1 MSLKRSRSSSP
12 SEQQLDIQEQKDP
25 FEGPKTTFSDTLG
38 TELIQIAV
46 GENGDQKTFH
56 IHKKILCDRIPHFAQ
71 LLEDSHKSIIEF
83 PEAHPNT
90 FDVLMEWVYT
100 DRLRAIFVLDDENA
114 ENATTVLHRSWSTKS
129 LYPLADD
136 LSLPELMDR
145 VMDVERR
152 FCCLQSSFYMPNE
165 IKFIYDTVSKN
176 SKLRKYIAELTAYTM
191 RNEGKDLRLSTAQ
204 LLSAMQNEDFALDYL
219 KISRRPKIN
228 DPRTGSG
235 CRFHIHGK
243 NEKCLAKDHCGE
255 GKATILSVEDLEQKK
270 ASSLKKQ
277 RVS

>member
-1 MSLKRSRSSSP
+1 MSLKRSRSGSSN
-12 SEQQLDIQEQKDP
+12 SSTFKNRKTLSRGSKQLFQR
-25 FEGPKTTFSDTLG
+25 
-38 TELIQIAV
+38 TEIVQIV
-46 GENGDQKTFH
+46 IGEIGDQKTFH

-90 FDVLMEWVYT
+90 FDVLMEWVHR

-114 ENATTVLHRSWSTKS
+114 TTVLHRSWSTES
-129 LYPLADD
+129 LYPLADS

-152 FCCLQSSFYMPNE
+152 FDGSQSSFFMPDE

-176 SKLRKYIAELTAYTM
+176 SKLRQYVAELTAYTM
-191 RNEGKDLRLSTAQ
+191 RNEGEDFRLSTAQ
-204 LLSAMQNEDFALDYL
+204 LLSAMENEDFALDYL
-219 KISRRPKIN
+219 EISRRSNIK

-235 CRFHIHGK
+235 CRFHVHGK
-243 NEKCLAKDHCGE
+243 NEKCTAKDYCSE
-255 GKATILSVEDLEQKK
+255 GKATALSVEELQKK
-270 ASSLKKQ
+270 IASPLERQ
-277 RVS
+277 RLS